1 LGQGFPTAASTG
13 TGAPISCCLGMMT
26 APKTTFRAHLSSAS
40 IAFAALVAVTPVGAQ
55 AAPSQQNRSAPA
67 AAPAST
73 LQSELL
79 RPANADLRAFYY
91 YRQNR
96 PLWTADG
103 RLTPAALVVAEMI
116 RTADIDGLRPAEVHA
131 DELDRA
137 LLRVRTEGSQA
148 AADEAEIA
156 LSRSF
161 SDFVQLTR
169 RAPEGAM
176 LYEHVSLAPQD
187 VPAQGAL
194 HEAAAAPS
202 LAEYV
207 RSMGWLHPLY
217 APVREAFLEGSGQ
230 DLATRRLVMTNLARI
245 RAIPAAPPGGRYVL
259 VNAAA
264 AQLWMYENGKPVD
277 TMKVVV
283 GKADHQTP
291 MMSGYIRYAILNP
304 YWNVPADFSRDKIA
318 PAVVRQGSSYLKARG
333 YQVMSD
339 WTPEATVIDPS
350 SVNWRAVADG
360 GINLRVR
367 QLPGVANSMGK
378 VKFEFPNALGI
389 YLHDTPQQNL
399 MTEQARQF
407 SSGCVR
413 LQDAPRLGR
422 WLFRGAMPVGDETEE
437 RVDLPQVVPVYIT
450 YLTVQPGENGQLALL
465 DDPYDRDKGGQRTL
479 QAALR

>member
-1 LGQGFPTAASTG
+1 VVIPGCFD
-13 TGAPISCCLGMMT
+13 MMM
-26 APKTTFRAHLSSAS
+26 APKTQFRAHLSSATLALAA
-40 IAFAALVAVTPVGAQ
+40 AFLATQ
-55 AAPSQQNRSAPA
+55 PA
-67 AAPAST
+67 AARQALPQQVAAPVST
-73 LQSELL
+73 LESELM
-79 RPANADLRAFYY
+79 RPGNADLRAFYY

-103 RLTPAALVVAEMI
+103 RLTPAALAVAEMI
-116 RTADIDGLRPAEVHA
+116 GTADIDGLHPSDVHA

-137 LLRVRTEGSQA
+137 LTLVRAEGSQA

-161 SDFVQLTR
+161 TDFVRLTR
-169 RAPEGAM
+169 RAPEGA
-176 LYEHVSLAPQD
+176 LAYEHVSLEPQD
-187 VPAQGAL
+187 LPAQGAL
-194 HEAAAAPS
+194 HDAAEAPS
-202 LAEYV
+202 LADYV
-207 RSMGWLHPLY
+207 RTMGWLHPLY
-217 APVREAFLEGSGQ
+217 APVREAFLQGSGQ
-230 DLATRRLVMTNLARI
+230 DLAMRRLVMTNLARI

-283 GKADHQTP
+283 GKVDHQTP

-318 PAVVRQGSSYLKARG
+318 PAVVKQGLGYLKARG
-333 YQVMSD
+333 YEVMSD

-350 SVNWRAVADG
+350 TVDWKAVASG
-360 GINLRVR
+360 EVNLRVR
-367 QLPGVANSMGK
+367 QLPGVGNSMGR
-378 VKFEFPNALGI
+378 VKYEFPNAQGI
-389 YLHDTPQQNL
+389 YLHDTPQKNL
-399 MTEQARQF
+399 MTEAARQF

-422 WLFRGAMPVGDETEE
+422 WLFDGAMPTGDATEE
-437 RVDLPQVVPVYIT
+437 KVDLPKVVPVYIT
-450 YLTVQPGENGQLALL
+450 YLTVQPGENGQLAMLS
-465 DDPYDRDKGGQRTL
+465 DPYDRDKAGQRNL

>member
-1 LGQGFPTAASTG
+1 
-13 TGAPISCCLGMMT
+13 MMT
-26 APKTTFRAHLSSAS
+26 APKSQIRAHLSSAC
-40 IAFAALVAVTPVGAQ
+40 IALTAALLASGPAGAKPLP
-55 AAPSQQNRSAPA
+55 AQQP

-96 PLWTADG
+96 PLWTADR
-103 RLTPAALVVAEMI
+103 RLTPAALAVAEMI
-116 RTADIDGLRPAEVHA
+116 RTADIDGLRPSDVGAE
-131 DELDRA
+131 ELDQA
-137 LLRVRTEGSQA
+137 LLKARTEGSQA
-148 AADEAEIA
+148 ALDEAEIA

-161 SDFVQLTR
+161 SDFVRLTR

-176 LYEHVSLAPQD
+176 VYEHSSLAPQD

-194 HEAAAAPS
+194 HDAAAAPS
-202 LAEYV
+202 LADYV

-217 APVREAFLEGSGQ
+217 APVREGFLAGSGQ
-230 DLATRRLVMTNLARI
+230 DLAMRRLVMTNLARI

-283 GKADHQTP
+283 GKVDHQTP

-318 PAVVRQGSSYLKARG
+318 PAVLKQGAGYLKARG

-339 WTPEATVIDPS
+339 WTPEATVVDPS
-350 SVNWRAVADG
+350 SVDWKAVASG
-360 GINLRVR
+360 EVNLRVR
-367 QLPGVANSMGK
+367 QLPGVGNSMGR
-378 VKFEFPNALGI
+378 VKYEFPNPQGI
-389 YLHDTPQQNL
+389 YLHDTPQKNL
-399 MTEQARQF
+399 MTEAARQF

-422 WLFRGAMPVGDETEE
+422 WLFDGTMPTGDATEE
-437 RVDLPQVVPVYIT
+437 KVDLPQVVPVYIT
-450 YLTVQPGENGQLALL
+450 YLTVQPGENGQLAML
-465 DDPYDRDKGGQRTL
+465 DDPYDRDKAGQRNL